1 MAGDDPFGGGVIRST
16 QEDTM
21 RRSWAVV
28 VALILAGC
36 EPVGPI
42 PGGAL
47 SGELVTGPVEDWSLQ
62 GEEETIFVET
72 RPSDPHSVTV
82 WCVAHEGALYIPSRD
97 PGKKRWV
104 QNLMEEPA
112 VRLKIAGR
120 IYERRAVRVTDPAE
134 FEAAGAKLIAKY
146 EIESEDIDDATE
158 VWLFR
163 IEPRSP

>member
-1 MAGDDPFGGGVIRST
+1 
-16 QEDTM
+16 M

-28 VALILAGC
+28 FALILAGC
-36 EPVGPI
+36 EPIGPI
-42 PGGAL
+42 PGGEL
-47 SGELVTGPVEDWSLQ
+47 SGELVRAPVQDWSLP
-62 GEEETIFVET
+62 GEEHEIYVET
-72 RPSDPHSVTV
+72 RPSDPYSVTV

-104 QNLMEEPA
+104 QNVMEDPD
-112 VRLKIAGR
+112 VRLKIADR
-120 IYERRAVRVTDPAE
+120 IYEQRAVRVIDPAE

-163 IEPRSP
+163 IEAREP

>member
-1 MAGDDPFGGGVIRST
+1 
-16 QEDTM
+16 M

-36 EPVGPI
+36 EPIGPI
-42 PGGAL
+42 PGGEL
-47 SGELVTGPVEDWSLQ
+47 SGELVTSPVADWSQQ
-62 GEEETIFVET
+62 GEEHEIFVET

-82 WCVAHEGALYIPSRD
+82 WCVAHEGALYIPTRD

-104 QNLMEEPA
+104 RNVMENPD

-120 IYERRAVRVTDPAE
+120 IYEQRAVRVTDPAE
-134 FEAAGAKLIAKY
+134 FEAAGAKLISKY
-146 EIESEDIDDATE
+146 EIESEDIDAARE

-163 IEPRSP
+163 IDPRSP